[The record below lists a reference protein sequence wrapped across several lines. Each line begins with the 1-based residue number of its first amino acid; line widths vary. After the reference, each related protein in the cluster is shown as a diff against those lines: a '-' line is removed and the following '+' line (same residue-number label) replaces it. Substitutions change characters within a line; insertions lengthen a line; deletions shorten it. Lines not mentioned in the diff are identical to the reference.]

1 MLEPVWELSMLCDIA
16 IVAVRA
22 PVARLA
28 DFRVQLSIVMISS
41 SLFSNRLEVWVSVE
55 CSCEASELAQTVGQA
70 IADRVGE
77 VAENIAL
84 SGDNAGFECQATAQR
99 QFGLDFQR

>member
-1 MLEPVWELSMLCDIA
+1 M
-16 IVAVRA
+16 
-22 PVARLA
+22 
-28 DFRVQLSIVMISS
+28 
-41 SLFSNRLEVWVSVE
+41 SVE